1 MLFTSII
8 ALLSAGLVAAA
19 PTNTTYAA
27 GLPTVIVKN
36 QCKSALKVGHSID
49 TEYFGDVVNV
59 PAGKSYTLTL
69 PINWTGRVWGRESCS
84 GNNCFKSGM
93 GSPASLAEFFFKE
106 NGDVFYDIS
115 FVDGFNLPMVIEP
128 VNKVALKYGDERLCA
143 TSSCSVLPN
152 CPTQFITYDDQ
163 GNVSGCKS
171 ACTYYNTDEYCC
183 TGDYHDPNVCKT
195 YSYASDVKAAC
206 PDVYSYAF
214 DDFSSAF
221 MCTSHAYTVT
231 FC

>member
-19 PTNTTYAA
+19 PTNSTYAA
-27 GLPTVIVKN
+27 GPPTVIVKN
-36 QCKSALKVGHSID
+36 QCKSTLKVGHSID
-49 TEYFGDVVNV
+49 IEYFGDVVDV
-59 PAGKSYTLTL
+59 PAGTSHTLTM

-84 GNNCFKSGM
+84 GTDCFRSGM

-115 FVDGFNLPMVIEP
+115 FVDGFNVPMVIEP
-128 VNKVALKYGDERLCA
+128 VTKVDLQYGDERLCA
-143 TSSCSVLPN
+143 TTSCSVLPT
-152 CPTQFITYDDQ
+152 CPTQFITHDDE

-171 ACTYYNTDEYCC
+171 ACTFYNTDEYCC
-183 TGDYHDPNVCKT
+183 TGDYLDPNVCKT

-214 DDFSSAF
+214 DDYSSAF
-221 MCTSHAYTVT
+221 MCRSNAYIVT